1 MESGDQGHG
10 VPTSVSIQS
19 PGEVKDWLRIR
30 SLPAWQCLAEF
41 LAVSV
46 LMLLI
51 QGCSAQAVTSGGT
64 KGNFFTVF
72 LAGSPGVM
80 LATYVSGNV
89 SGAHLNPAFSL
100 PMCLRGHLPW
110 ARFLIY
116 SLVQLLSVF
125 CASGVPYALYDDALQ
140 NYTGGSRTVTGP
152 KETASIFATY
162 PVPYLSLSNG
172 FLDQVLG
179 TWMLMMGKAI
189 LDTWNKGAPA
199 GLEPVVVGLLILAI
213 TLSMGANCGLPI
225 NLPRTSA
232 HGFLPTY
239 AGNGWWWVPVVGP
252 LVGGMLGTATSQLL
266 VAQHHPEDS
275 EPSQDLE
282 CAQQEASGS
291 GSPAATQLQ
300 ESKLRL

>member
-1 MESGDQGHG
+1 MIEDRQSVGNFWQELGSNSVSTQMESGDQGQG

-19 PGEVKDWLRIR
+19 PVEVKDRLQIR
-30 SLPAWQCLAEF
+30 SLPARQCLAEF

-51 QGCSAQAVTSGGT
+51 QGSSAQAVTSGGT
-64 KGNFFTVF
+64 KRNFFTVF

-172 FLDQVLG
+172 FLDH
-179 TWMLMMGKAI
+179 AI
-189 LDTWNKGAPA
+189 LDTQNKGAPA

-213 TLSMGANCGLPI
+213 TLSDLGPQLFAYIAGWGPEVF
-225 NLPRTSA
+225 S
-232 HGFLPTY
+232 
-239 AGNGWWWVPVVGP
+239 AGNGWWWVPVMGP
-252 LVGGMLGTATSQLL
+252 LVGGMLGTAISQLL
-266 VAQHHPEDS
+266 
-275 EPSQDLE
+275 PSQDLE
-282 CAQQEASGS
+282 CAQQEALGS

-300 ESKLRL
+300 ESKL

>member
-1 MESGDQGHG
+1 MPTKESP
-10 VPTSVSIQS
+10 V
-19 PGEVKDWLRIR
+19 EVKDRLQIR
-30 SLPAWQCLAEF
+30 SLLARQCLAEF

-51 QGCSAQAVTSGGT
+51 QGSSAQAVTRGGT

-89 SGAHLNPAFSL
+89 SGEEDPAFSL
-100 PMCLRGHLPW
+100 PMRLRGHLPW

-172 FLDQVLG
+172 FLDHVLG
-179 TWMLMMGKAI
+179 TWMLMVGKAI

-213 TLSMGANCGLPI
+213 T
-225 NLPRTSA
+225 PRLFAYIAGWGPEVFS
-232 HGFLPTY
+232 

-252 LVGGMLGTATSQLL
+252 LVGGMLGT
-266 VAQHHPEDS
+266 HHPEDS